1 MRWWKLEVEYENESD
16 YIGYL
21 KGNQILRGI
30 ALTSINNSN
39 LQTLSDVIQSLMALE
54 INLYTTVLSISA
66 IIFLFSIKTFVDP
79 LVKRVTPLP
88 VPYDL
93 FLVRSKWSSYMISFG
108 SVNNRYCYLYNLW
121 LQHYTQHENHRQD
134 SDWVRNTVFSRD
146 RYDDI
151 NRISD
156 VFLPTLFK
164 SLFPRAIRLHHFF
177 FKEKL

>member
-93 FLVRSKWSSYMISFG
+93 FLVRSK
-108 SVNNRYCYLYNLW
+108 
-121 LQHYTQHENHRQD
+121 
-134 SDWVRNTVFSRD
+134 
-146 RYDDI
+146 
-151 NRISD
+151 
-156 VFLPTLFK
+156 
-164 SLFPRAIRLHHFF
+164 
-177 FKEKL
+177 